1 MWAASGLDFDMTKVI
16 EIDIAESTSF
26 IVLFHCWGQA
36 CTTEFA
42 ELGAAL
48 NWVEICYEKN
58 FIAPDEITDSN
69 GVTLMDNTEIV
80 RRISS

>member
-1 MWAASGLDFDMTKVI
+1 MSKVI
-16 EIDIAESTSF
+16 EIDVAEAVTF
-26 IVLFHCWGQA
+26 MVRFDCWGQA
-36 CTTEFA
+36 CTTQFN

-58 FIAPDEITDSN
+58 FLAPVEIIDSN
-69 GVTLMDNTEIV
+69 GVVLMDATEIV

>member
-1 MWAASGLDFDMTKVI
+1 MDWIDMPKII
-16 EIDIAESTSF
+16 EIDVSEAVAF
-26 IVLFHCWGQA
+26 IVRFDCWGQA

-58 FIAPDEITDSN
+58 LLAPVEIIDSN
-69 GVTLMDNTEIV
+69 GVVLMNATEIV